1 MPNALPSNTLP
12 TETPPAETAM
22 ASNKPT
28 SSETKIVAAVRPLP
42 VSVPKDYAGSTPLMK
57 QYFATCAE
65 HPGIILLMR
74 VGDFYE
80 AYGDAAESI
89 ARDLNITL
97 TGREDGGVRVPM
109 AGVPHHAMERYVA
122 RLIHKGQRI
131 AIMDQVEDPK
141 FAKGLVKR
149 KVTRVVTPGTI
160 LEDNMLDAKSNNYLV
175 AAVVGDPV
183 AGVGIVD
190 VSTGEFLTTEITGDN
205 RVSGL
210 LDEIMRLEPAEILV
224 SEDADLELIEAI
236 RASCS
241 GAVTLFG
248 KEKEE
253 GRGRREKE
261 GSSREMLLTH
271 FQTQSLRG
279 FGCEEYTSGLDA
291 CALVLRYLQ
300 QTQVNA
306 LPHIRSLSTYS
317 SREFM
322 MLDGPA
328 RRHLELTQAMGEGGR
343 QRTLLGSLDE
353 TLTPMGGRML
363 RRWLEEPLL
372 DVGRITRRHDAV
384 EELAHDVIRRGDVR
398 DILRGMGDMERLVSR
413 AAAGLANG
421 RDLIA
426 LKNALLRLPELA
438 DLLEEVKAEKLTEVA
453 HRLSCPPDA
462 AEYIANAITDDPPAG
477 LREGGLIRAG
487 FSAEL
492 DKLLTESA
500 DAKTYIAN
508 LELSERERTGIGSLK
523 VGYNAVFGYY
533 IEVTKSN
540 LSKVPAN
547 YTRKQTIANGERYI
561 TQELKEKEGIVSRAD
576 EKAVEL
582 EYELFLGVRERV
594 AESSSDVL
602 AVARAVA
609 ELDVFAS
616 FAETAMRY
624 HYVRPVIE
632 DSDRIEIRGGRHP
645 VIERIGTILGVGGEY
660 IPNDC
665 TLGDECRMIIITG
678 PNMSGKSSY
687 LRQTAL
693 IVLLAQVGSFVPA
706 DSAAIGVVD
715 RIFTRVGAHDELAS
729 GQSTFMVEM
738 NETASILN
746 NATGRSLVILDEIG
760 RGTST
765 YDGLSIAWAVAEHLT
780 HLGSKTLFATHY
792 HHLNEL
798 AKHFPTVHNFRV
810 AVKEQGDTIVWL
822 RKLVPG
828 GTDRSYGIQV
838 ARMAGIP
845 PEVIARAK
853 EVLKGLERGSAGAT
867 RDIIGQ
873 NDVSTDGLAP
883 RKQKLQMTLFEAEKH
898 PILEELETLDVT
910 SLTPVEALMKLD
922 AWKRAL
928 LRK

>member
-1 MPNALPSNTLP
+1 M
-12 TETPPAETAM
+12 
-22 ASNKPT
+22 
-28 SSETKIVAAVRPLP
+28 R
-42 VSVPKDYAGSTPLMK
+42 
-57 QYFATCAE
+57 QYFTTRRE

-80 AYGDAAESI
+80 AYGEDAEII

-97 TGREDGGVRVPM
+97 TGREDGGTRVPM
-109 AGVPHHAMERYVA
+109 AGVPHHATERYVA
-122 RLIHKGQRI
+122 RLIRKGRRI

-149 KVTRVVTPGTI
+149 RVTRVVTPGTI
-160 LEDNMLDAKSNNYLV
+160 LEDNMLDAKSNNYLL
-175 AAVVGDPV
+175 AAIVGDPV
-183 AGVGIVD
+183 AGIGIVD
-190 VSTGEFLTTEITGDN
+190 VSTGEFLTTELEGEN
-205 RVSGL
+205 RLTAL

-224 SEDADLELIEAI
+224 EEGADPALIDAI
-236 RASCS
+236 RGASS
-241 GAVTLFG
+241 GTITPVLRDSLSNSG
-248 KEKEE
+248 SGSGSGSK
-253 GRGRREKE
+253 RGSGTGARE
-261 GSSREMLLTH
+261 LLLSH
-271 FQTQSLRG
+271 FRTQSLRG
-279 FGCEEYTSGLDA
+279 FGCEEYTAGVEA

-317 SREFM
+317 AREFM

-343 QRTLLGSLDE
+343 QRTLLASLDD
-353 TLTPMGGRML
+353 TLTPMGGRLL

-384 EELAHDVIRRGDVR
+384 EELARDVIRRGDVR
-398 DILRGMGDMERLVSR
+398 ELLRGMGDMERLVSR

-421 RDLIA
+421 RDLVA

-438 DLLEEVKAEKLTEVA
+438 TLLEGVHSEKLAELG
-453 HRLSCPPDA
+453 HRLSCPPDVA
-462 AEYIANAITDDPPAG
+462 QHIASAITDDPPAG

-492 DKLLTESA
+492 DKLLNVSA
-500 DAKTYIAN
+500 NAKTYIAN
-508 LELSERERTGIGSLK
+508 LETSERQKTGIPSLK
-523 VGYNAVFGYY
+523 VGFNSVFGYY
-533 IEVTKSN
+533 IEVTKTH
-540 LSKVPAN
+540 LAKVPAT
-547 YTRKQTIANGERYI
+547 YIRKQTISTGERYI
-561 TQELKEKEGIVSRAD
+561 TPELKEHEAIVSGAD
-576 EKAVEL
+576 EKSVEL
-582 EYELFLGVRERV
+582 EYELFVGVRERV

-609 ELDVFAS
+609 ELDVFTS
-616 FAETAMRY
+616 FAESAMRH
-624 HYVRPVIE
+624 HYVRPTVNDTDSIAIE
-632 DSDRIEIRGGRHP
+632 GGRHP
-645 VIERIGTILGVGGEY
+645 VIERIGNVLGVGGQY

-665 TLGDECRMIIITG
+665 KLNDECRVVIITG

-693 IVLLAQVGSFVPA
+693 IVLLAQIGSFVPA
-706 DSAAIGVVD
+706 DGATIGVVD

-746 NATGRSLVILDEIG
+746 NATSRSLVVLDEIG

-780 HLGSKTLFATHY
+780 RIGCKTLFATHY

-798 AKHFPTVHNFRV
+798 AKHFPTVKNFRV

-838 ARMAGIP
+838 ARMAGVP
-845 PEVIARAK
+845 PEVISRAK

-867 RDIIGQ
+867 RDIVGQ
-873 NDVSTDGLAP
+873 NETTTEGLSP
-883 RKQKLQMTLFEAEKH
+883 RKQKVQLTLFEAEKH

-922 AWKRAL
+922 AWKRTL
-928 LRK
+928 LRQG